1 MKYNLYDE
9 IKLACRT
16 EKMDELKTYLVYQNN
31 LKIDLSIYTHV
42 VLLTSMHGLRQI

>member
-31 LKIDLSIYTHV
+31 LKIDLSIYTH
-42 VLLTSMHGLRQI
+42 M